1 MSMSAFAHNVL
12 TEFGKMRLRSRI
24 AICTRLTLA
33 VVLVMAGLVK
43 LGYLA

>member
-1 MSMSAFAHNVL
+1 LNGFAENL
-12 TEFGKMRLRSRI
+12 RTEFGKMRLRSRI